1 MDIEK
6 YIKELEKIIEKQDNE
21 LDKYEDAIDEAIYKI
36 INRDYSNALRIL
48 LNLIDKD
55 YHSDYLLY
63 MAAKNY

>member
-6 YIKELEKIIEKQDNE
+6 YIEDLEETIAEQNKELNNYQDV
-21 LDKYEDAIDEAIYKI
+21 IDEAIYKI

>member
-6 YIKELEKIIEKQDNE
+6 YIEDLEAVIAEQNKELNNYQ
-21 LDKYEDAIDEAIYKI
+21 DAIDEAIYKI

-48 LNLIDKD
+48 LNSINKD
-55 YHSDYLLY
+55 FHSDYLLY